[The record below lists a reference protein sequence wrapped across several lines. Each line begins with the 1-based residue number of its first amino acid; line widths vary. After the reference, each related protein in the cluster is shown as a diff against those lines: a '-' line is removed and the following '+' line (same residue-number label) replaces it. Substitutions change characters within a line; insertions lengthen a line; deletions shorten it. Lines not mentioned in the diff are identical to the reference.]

1 MIKYLAS
8 IGLSL
13 FLLPIAFGAIPIR
26 EQVQELLPK
35 ELSGL
40 SANDTRQQL
49 EEKFAKTIKKKEDVD
64 TLYLHYFE
72 DKNDVTIGT
81 KKGVFDYLYVE
92 IPKDIADKKS
102 GFYDSVL
109 NQLTE
114 AKKKEI
120 AAKNR
125 SNTSHEAGRY
135 ILIDLPEEGL
145 KLEFVNNEKKDLRS
159 IIITPKIKK

>member
-1 MIKYLAS
+1 MIKYS
-8 IGLSL
+8 ILFCLSL
-13 FLLPIAFGAIPIR
+13 FLLPFASGTVPIR
-26 EQVQELLPK
+26 DQVQELLPK
-35 ELSGL
+35 ELSSL
-40 SANDTRQQL
+40 STADTRQQL
-49 EEKFAKTIKKKEDVD
+49 EQQFAKAIKKKTDAD

-92 IPKDIADKKS
+92 IPKNISDKKT
-102 GFYDSVL
+102 GFYKTII

-114 AKKKEI
+114 AQKKEI
-120 AAKNR
+120 ATKNE
-125 SNTSHEAGRY
+125 SNTSHEAGKY

-145 KLEFVNNEKKDLRS
+145 KLEFVNNETKDLRS